1 MTVEELYNI
10 LEKEVDSGNLDL
22 DSPVCIEQSGEI
34 KEYLTVENVRFID
47 GKHIKY
53 LELRL

>member
-34 KEYLTVENVRFID
+34 KEYLTDENVRFID
-47 GKHIKY
+47 GKLIKY